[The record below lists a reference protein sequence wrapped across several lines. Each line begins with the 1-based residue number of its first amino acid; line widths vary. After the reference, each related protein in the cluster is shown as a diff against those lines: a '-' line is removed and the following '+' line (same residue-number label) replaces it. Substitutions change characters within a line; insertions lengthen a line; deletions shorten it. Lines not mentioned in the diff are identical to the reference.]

1 MQIFNQFSA
10 VWVAALLLV
19 IIGIVLLRR
28 KPKWPQWIAFG
39 AVVLGLIVAWILLH
53 PQQTAQGLS
62 AAQVQATIGQGT
74 PVLLELKS
82 PY

>member
-10 VWVAALLLV
+10 VWIAALLLV

-62 AAQVQATIGQGT
+62 ADQVQATIGQGT

>member
-1 MQIFNQFSA
+1 MQIINQYSA
-10 VWVAALLLV
+10 VWMAGLLV
-19 IIGIVLLRR
+19 VTLGLVLLRR

-39 AVVLGLIVAWILLH
+39 AGVLGLIVAWVLLH

-62 AAQVQATIGQGT
+62 APQVQASIGQGT
-74 PVLLELKS
+74 PVLLELQS